1 MFEFKPSPL
10 NRDKVYEALLDAII
24 GGRLK
29 PGDRIRERDM
39 ADQMGISTTP
49 VKEAIRR
56 LETDGL
62 VLTAPRRGAVV
73 SDAALTSVR
82 EIVRIRADL
91 ESFGARLVAQRI
103 DADGRRELD
112 RVAALLHELNEVES
126 IDFEAVTQGND
137 VFHQTIREL
146 SRNRFIVHFVQ
157 VLSAFDRT
165 VRHAAL
171 ADPDEVARA
180 FPEHIAI
187 YEHIRDGRADAAEDA
202 MRQHIMRTIDFVLHD
217 ID

>member
-1 MFEFKPSPL
+1 
-10 NRDKVYEALLDAII
+10 
-24 GGRLK
+24 
-29 PGDRIRERDM
+29 
-39 ADQMGISTTP
+39 
-49 VKEAIRR
+49 
-56 LETDGL
+56 
-62 VLTAPRRGAVV
+62 VV

-103 DADGRRELD
+103 DADGKRELD

-187 YEHIRDGRADAAEDA
+187 YEHIRDGRADAAEAA